1 VVGGTVAGEVPCLRN
16 CKRDNSE
23 EQQQH
28 VFLFVL
34 GINVDVIKHVV
45 TFGFILMRSGSSE
58 GYQKKYDDSDQRKRA
73 ATTIVRDSN

>member
-1 VVGGTVAGEVPCLRN
+1 MF
-16 CKRDNSE
+16 
-23 EQQQH
+23 
-28 VFLFVL
+28 FLFVL

-45 TFGFILMRSGSSE
+45 TFGFLLVRSGSSE